1 MVLVPRDLMP
11 LVCAHWVAPVR
22 HCPKSMRGRPVPLWV
37 RGLPHFDQMTV
48 GDRGCSNGSR
58 TGGVSA
64 RQELS
69 TRALQIGVQGLDVF
83 DPDIEEAAD
92 PVAIAWRLEGD
103 RRLGVGR
110 ASADID
116 DDPAVG

>member
-1 MVLVPRDLMP
+1 VVPVPRDLMP

-48 GDRGCSNGSR
+48 GIADVATDLVLVAFRR
-58 TGGVSA
+58 

-69 TRALQIGVQGLDVF
+69 TPGAPIGVHGLDVF
-83 DPDIEEAAD
+83 DPDIELD
-92 PVAIAWRLEGD
+92 
-103 RRLGVGR
+103 
-110 ASADID
+110 SAT
-116 DDPAVG
+116 

>member
-1 MVLVPRDLMP
+1 
-11 LVCAHWVAPVR
+11 
-22 HCPKSMRGRPVPLWV
+22 
-37 RGLPHFDQMTV
+37 
-48 GDRGCSNGSR
+48 
-58 TGGVSA
+58 
-64 RQELS
+64 LS